1 MAYSSSE
8 YKSGNIFTLAAF
20 LIGLYIIVAEFAIVQ
35 GTLMAGGAFLI
46 SPTVRVHLISVP
58 KRIPYVMLGLSLLM
72 ATVREF
78 YV

>member
-8 YKSGNIFTLAAF
+8 YKGGNLLTLAAF
-20 LIGLYIIVAEFAIVQ
+20 LIGLYILFAEFAVVQ

-46 SPTVRVHLISVP
+46 HPRVRVHLISVP
-58 KRIPYVMLGLSLLM
+58 KRIPYAMLGLSLLM
-72 ATVREF
+72 AIVREF